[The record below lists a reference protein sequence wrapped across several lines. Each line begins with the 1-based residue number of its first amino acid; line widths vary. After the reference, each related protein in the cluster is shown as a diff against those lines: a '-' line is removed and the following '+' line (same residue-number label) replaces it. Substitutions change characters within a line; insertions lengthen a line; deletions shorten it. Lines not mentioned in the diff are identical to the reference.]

1 MKKGDKVRFLNEKGG
16 GIIAGFQNKNI
27 VLIEDE
33 DGFQIPTNIKD
44 VIVIEDS
51 CAEEKALSRI
61 EEKEKK
67 Y

>member
-44 VIVIEDS
+44 VIVIKIR
-51 CAEEKALSRI
+51 AI
-61 EEKEKK
+61 
-67 Y
+67 